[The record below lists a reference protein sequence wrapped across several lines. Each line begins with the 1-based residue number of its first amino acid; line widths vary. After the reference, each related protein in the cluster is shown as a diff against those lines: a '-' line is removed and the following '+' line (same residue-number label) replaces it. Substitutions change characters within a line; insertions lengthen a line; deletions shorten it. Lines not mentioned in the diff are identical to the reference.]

1 MPKSIR
7 SFFPLAYKIVY
18 LDTAALALKPKPSI
32 TESNNFYNLYSVST
46 RTNNSPLGI
55 YTNKIVNEVRSKI
68 ALLTDAKENEVIFTS
83 GATDSLNKFAQM
95 YMQKL
100 KAGDQIILHG
110 YNHSSNMI
118 PWIVL
123 AKEHNIDV
131 KIVDTPDLESAI
143 NSKTKVVAFSQL
155 TNNFQVKI
163 DIESLYK
170 KCHKVGAILVNDA
183 AQAIVYEK
191 VSLQNCDVIAFSA
204 NKFYGPT
211 GLGALIIKED
221 ILKELDPVTFGGG
234 TISSVNKDNSFIIK
248 NNIEKFE
255 PGTLNFAAIFMFNR
269 SIDFFNQYIGYEKSK
284 QILKKLSNY
293 AYDELLKVQNIEIY
307 SKRDDHIILF
317 NIKGINSQDV
327 AHFLGVNNIYVRS
340 GIFCAHYLKNF
351 ACNDSFVRVSLG
363 VYNNKNDINKL
374 THALKKG
381 GDFIVL

>member
-1 MPKSIR
+1 MSKSIR

-234 TISSVNKDNSFIIK
+234 TINSVNKDNSFIIK
-248 NNIEKFE
+248 NSIEKFE

>member
-83 GATDSLNKFAQM
+83 GATDSLNRFAQM

-131 KIVDTPDLESAI
+131 KIVDTPDLENAI

-170 KCHKVGAILVNDA
+170 KCRKVGAILVNDA

-234 TISSVNKDNSFIIK
+234 TINSVNKDNSFIIK

>member
-46 RTNNSPLGI
+46 RTNDSPLGI
-55 YTNKIVNEVRSKI
+55 YTNKIVNEVRRKI

-118 PWIVL
+118 PWTVL

-211 GLGALIIKED
+211 GLGALIVKEH

-234 TISSVNKDNSFIIK
+234 TINSVNKDNSFIIK
-248 NNIEKFE
+248 NSIEKFE

>member
-100 KAGDQIILHG
+100 KASDQIILHG

-118 PWIVL
+118 PWIAL
-123 AKEHNIDV
+123 AKERNIDV

-170 KCHKVGAILVNDA
+170 KCRKVGAILVNDA

-221 ILKELDPVTFGGG
+221 ILKKLDPVTFGGG
-234 TISSVNKDNSFIIK
+234 TINSVNKDNSFIIK
-248 NNIEKFE
+248 NSIEKFE

-284 QILKKLSNY
+284 KILKKLSNY

>member
-131 KIVDTPDLESAI
+131 KIVDTPDLENAI

-234 TISSVNKDNSFIIK
+234 TINSVNKDNSFITK
-248 NNIEKFE
+248 NSIEKFE

>member
-55 YTNKIVNEVRSKI
+55 YTNKIVNEVRRKI

-191 VSLQNCDVIAFSA
+191 VSLQKLWC
-204 NKFYGPT
+204 Y
-211 GLGALIIKED
+211 
-221 ILKELDPVTFGGG
+221 
-234 TISSVNKDNSFIIK
+234 SF
-248 NNIEKFE
+248 
-255 PGTLNFAAIFMFNR
+255 
-269 SIDFFNQYIGYEKSK
+269 
-284 QILKKLSNY
+284 
-293 AYDELLKVQNIEIY
+293 
-307 SKRDDHIILF
+307 
-317 NIKGINSQDV
+317 
-327 AHFLGVNNIYVRS
+327 
-340 GIFCAHYLKNF
+340 
-351 ACNDSFVRVSLG
+351 
-363 VYNNKNDINKL
+363 
-374 THALKKG
+374 
-381 GDFIVL
+381 

>member
-234 TISSVNKDNSFIIK
+234 TINSVNKDNSFIIK
-248 NNIEKFE
+248 NSIEKFE

-269 SIDFFNQYIGYEKSK
+269 SIDFFNEYIGYEKSK

>member
-55 YTNKIVNEVRSKI
+55 YTNKIVNEVRRKI

-118 PWIVL
+118 PWTVL

-211 GLGALIIKED
+211 GLGALIVKEH

-234 TISSVNKDNSFIIK
+234 TINSVNKDNSFIIK
-248 NNIEKFE
+248 NSIEKFE

>member
-55 YTNKIVNEVRSKI
+55 YTNKIVNEVRRKI

-211 GLGALIIKED
+211 GLGALIVKEH

-234 TISSVNKDNSFIIK
+234 TINSVNKDNSFIIK
-248 NNIEKFE
+248 NSIEKFE

>member
-118 PWIVL
+118 PWIAL

-170 KCHKVGAILVNDA
+170 KCRKVGAILVNDA

-234 TISSVNKDNSFIIK
+234 TINSVNKDNSFIIK
-248 NNIEKFE
+248 NSIEKFE

>member
-118 PWIVL
+118 PWIAL

-211 GLGALIIKED
+211 GLGALIVKEH

-234 TISSVNKDNSFIIK
+234 TINSVNKDNSFIIK
-248 NNIEKFE
+248 NSIEKFE